1 MSNFNQLYNYKANWN
16 NAYSTT
22 KEISTYWSA
31 GGSGPQ
37 TVYDYLSTGNVVLN
51 STTITNS
58 LSVLGN
64 TTVLG
69 NLTATGTITYV
80 DTQVSVVTAISGSFN
95 NLLVGSLTANE
106 FFNPKF
112 DGLYNFVNA
121 SSASWEES
129 AVIAP
134 LQSASANWNDA
145 YNVTSTYGG
154 RWNSTDTT
162 VRSNSSNWY
171 STDTTLRSNSSN
183 WHSTYVTVNANSAS
197 WDEENALVAPLQ
209 SASASWNTAYSNL
222 VSNSSDYLYF
232 TSTNITNN
240 SANWNSTYS
249 TVNSNSASWG
259 GGGGGGDP
267 AVNALV
273 YSSSANWNNTYTNVS
288 TYSADWNNA
297 YTQYS
302 TNSGTYASNTLFS
315 NYLPTSG
322 GNVSGDLT
330 IGGSLTAYGTF
341 TVLDTLVTVT
351 SALSVLN
358 VGTGPALVVRQTGTQ
373 PVAQFYDNESGPALY
388 IADNGRVG
396 IGSESPDTQLF
407 VVGTTYVEE
416 IKEKVTLSASR
427 ANSTVNFDVLT
438 QSVLFLTLS
447 STGNWTINFRG
458 NNSTS
463 LNSIMSA
470 GQSFTCVSIVSTG
483 TTVYYSSA
491 VQIDGATYV
500 PYYLNGLTPQAIVS
514 NSNSIQNYA
523 YTIIKRGN
531 AVFNVLASVNEYY

>member
-51 STTITNS
+51 STTITNY

-64 TTVLG
+64 TTILG
-69 NLTATGTITYV
+69 NLTATGTLTYL
-80 DTQVSVVTAISGSFN
+80 DTQISVVTAVSGNFN

-112 DGLYNFVNA
+112 DGLYSFVNA

-162 VRSNSSNWY
+162 VRSNSSNW
-171 STDTTLRSNSSN
+171 
-183 WHSTYVTVNANSAS
+183 HSTYVTVNANSAS

-209 SASASWNTAYSNL
+209 SASANWNTAYSNL
-222 VSNSSDYLYF
+222 VSNSSNYLYF
-232 TSTNITNN
+232 TSTDLTGN

-249 TVNSNSASWG
+249 TVNSNSASWNNA
-259 GGGGGGDP
+259 GGGDP

-273 YSSSANWNNTYTNVS
+273 YSSSANWNNTYTQF
-288 TYSADWNNA
+288 SA
-297 YTQYS
+297 
-302 TNSGTYASNTLFS
+302 NSGTYASNTLFS

-358 VGTGPALVVRQTGTQ
+358 AGTGPALVVRQTGTQ
-373 PVAQFYDNESGPALY
+373 PVAQFYDNESGPAFY

-407 VVGTTYVEE
+407 VAGTTYVEE

-427 ANSTVNFDVLT
+427 ANSTVNFDILT

-447 STGNWTINFRG
+447 SSGNWTVNFRG
-458 NNSTS
+458 NNDTI

-491 VQIDGATYV
+491 VQIDGTTYV
-500 PYYLNGLTPQAIVS
+500 PYYLNGLAPQAVVS
-514 NSNSIQNYA
+514 NTRALQNYA

>member
-1 MSNFNQLYNYKANWN
+1 MSTFNQLYNYKANWN
-16 NAYSTT
+16 NSYSTT
-22 KEISTYWSA
+22 KEISSYWNSGGA
-31 GGSGPQ
+31 GPS
-37 TVYDYLSTGNVVLN
+37 TVYNYLSSNNVVL
-51 STTITNS
+51 SAVTITNY

-64 TTVLG
+64 ATIVG
-69 NLTATGTITYV
+69 NLTATGTTTYV

-121 SSASWEES
+121 VSASWEES

-134 LQSASANWNDA
+134 LQSASANWNAA
-145 YNVTSTYGG
+145 YTNLIH
-154 RWNSTDTT
+154 NSTAYLSGFD
-162 VRSNSSNWY
+162 SSLLAANSSNWQ
-171 STDTTLRSNSSN
+171 STYTTVNTNSS
-183 WHSTYVTVNANSAS
+183 S
-197 WDEENALVAPLQ
+197 W
-209 SASASWNTAYSNL
+209 T
-222 VSNSSDYLYF
+222 
-232 TSTNITNN
+232 
-240 SANWNSTYS
+240 
-249 TVNSNSASWG
+249 G

-273 YSSSANWNNTYTNVS
+273 YSNSANWNGTYTNVS
-288 TYSADWNNA
+288 TYSADWNNT
-297 YTQYS
+297 YTQFS
-302 TNSGTYASNTLFS
+302 TNSSTYASNTLFS

-322 GNVSGDLT
+322 GNISGDLT

-358 VGTGPALVVRQTGTQ
+358 AGTGPALVVRQTGAQ

-388 IADNGRVG
+388 IANNGRVG
-396 IGSESPDTQLF
+396 IGSEIPDTELF

-416 IKEKVTLSASR
+416 IKEKVTLSAFR
-427 ANSTVNFDVLT
+427 VQSTINFDLRT
-438 QSVLFLTLS
+438 QSVLFFTLS
-447 STGNWTINFRG
+447 SQGNWIVNFRG
-458 NNSTS
+458 DSTTS

-470 GQSFTCVSIVSTG
+470 GQSFTCVAIVSTG
-483 TTVYYSSA
+483 TTVYYNSA
-491 VQIDGATYV
+491 VQIDGVTYV
-500 PYYLNGLTPQAIVS
+500 PLYLNGLTPQAVVS